1 MKFIIGIGNP
11 DRRYDGTR
19 HNIGFAVLDCLAST
33 KKARFKRQRFEA
45 TIASIDIGGER
56 LLLIKPL
63 TYVNKSG
70 RIVAPLITTYGSFE
84 NNLLVVCDD
93 IDLPLGILRIRK
105 KGSSGGHNG
114 LKSIIDALG
123 TSEFD
128 RLRIGIG
135 RRTGVDA
142 ADYVLDNFTKQEQ
155 KIIQPA
161 INNVCEAIEVWAT
174 VGIEQ
179 AMNRFNN
186 KEGKSETL

>member
-19 HNIGFAVLDCLAST
+19 HNIGFAVLDHLAST
-33 KKARFKRQRFEA
+33 KKVKFKRQRFEA
-45 TIASIDIGGER
+45 FTSTISIGGENV
-56 LLLIKPL
+56 LLIKPL

-70 RIVAPLITTYGSFE
+70 RIIAPLITTYGSFE

-161 INNVCEAIEVWAT
+161 INNVCDAIEVWAT

-186 KEGKSETL
+186 KEEKSETL